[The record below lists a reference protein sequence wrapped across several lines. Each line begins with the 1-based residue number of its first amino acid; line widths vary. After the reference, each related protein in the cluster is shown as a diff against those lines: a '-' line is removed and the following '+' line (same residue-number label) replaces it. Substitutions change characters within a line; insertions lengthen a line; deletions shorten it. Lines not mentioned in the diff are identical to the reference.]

1 MSTSNSLRWLVV
13 AAGAAMLLAVA
24 AACSSE
30 TVEVPGE
37 TVVVEKV
44 VTETVEVP
52 GETVVVEKE
61 VIKTVEVPGE
71 TVTKEVVKEVM
82 VPGETVVVE
91 KEVVKTVEVPGET
104 VVKEVVKTVEVPGE
118 TVVVE
123 KEVVKTVEVP
133 GETVVVEK
141 VVVQEVPGQKYVTD
155 PSTGKVV
162 SAPAYGGTIT
172 LARKTTPPEVDGYF
186 GHPSQMAYTGD
197 VERLGIVNWA
207 IDRDVFNFGISYVP
221 PEVLVGSL
229 AKSWDIS
236 PDGLTYTFNIRKG
249 VRWHDEEPVNGRE
262 LTAQDVEYNYHRYLG
277 LGSGFTQGSP
287 FIAQWEALDDIGIE
301 SITATDKYTV
311 VFKLA
316 GPNLDALKVIVITN
330 PAVINAPEVI
340 KAYITTEE
348 PDGHIPD
355 YRALVG
361 TGPFML
367 VESIEA
373 TSMTWTKNPNYWGY
387 DEKYPENRLPYI
399 DKLVGLYMAEEATR
413 ISALRTGKV
422 DMVRLSG
429 AEIKSIDVVR
439 SLQRTDPE
447 IEIWPF
453 YSRADAI
460 ILNTHTPPLDDI
472 RVRHALQM
480 ALDLETINDAYF
492 GGFGQWQQPRFLGA
506 KGYYTEWEEWPAE
519 LKQYYTYDPEGAER
533 LLDEAGYPRGADGV
547 RFKFEHKHRDVG
559 DLGHV
564 EIIAGYWADIGVD
577 VTINVTDWATIA
589 ASKSE
594 NNYGSIYGYLAIES
608 PSFGMGHYGSD
619 LLWRRAS
626 VGGGVENPVLAAAQD
641 AFFGATSV
649 DEQLNAAREYGMEA
663 IKQHFQ
669 IWVPMAPRY
678 QASQPWVGGFNG
690 ETGISVGQLQ
700 NVLARLWIDSE
711 LKKAKGY

>member
-1 MSTSNSLRWLVV
+1 MRISNSMRWLVV
-13 AAGAAMLLAVA
+13 VAGAAMLLAVA
-24 AACSSE
+24 AACAGE

-104 VVKEVVKTVEVPGE
+104 VTVEVVKEVQVPGE

-133 GETVVVEK
+133 GQTVVVEK
-141 VVVQEVPGQKYVTD
+141 VVVQEVPGKSYVTD
-155 PSTGKVV
+155 PTTGKVV
-162 SAPAYGGTIT
+162 SAPEYGGTLTFPYVLIGET
-172 LARKTTPPEVDGYF
+172 TDPFFTSYASFSINGVNQNLGAPNWGLDRKEFAFNGPYNPLFTWTGELAESWETPDDTT
-186 GHPSQMAYTGD
+186 
-197 VERLGIVNWA
+197 I
-207 IDRDVFNFGISYVP
+207 VFNLRQGVHYALDPDS
-221 PEVLVGSL
+221 EASRLVG
-229 AKSWDIS
+229 
-236 PDGLTYTFNIRKG
+236 
-249 VRWHDEEPVNGRE
+249 GRE
-262 LTAQDVEYNYHRYLG
+262 LTADDVVFNYQRMLSLG
-277 LGSGFTQGSP
+277 DFTEPPQTNSAAFQVP
-287 FIAQWEALDDIGIE
+287 WE
-301 SITATDKYTV
+301 SIEATDKYTV
-311 VFKLA
+311 VMKLTEPHL
-316 GPNLDALKVIVITN
+316 GALEAVLNEVWFQIT
-330 PAVINAPEVI
+330 PPEVI
-340 KAYITTEE
+340 EKY
-348 PDGHIPD
+348 GD
-355 YRALVG
+355 YKDWKNVVG
-361 TGPFML
+361 TGPLML
-367 VESIEA
+367 TDYVEGVSQ
-373 TSMTWTKNPNYWGY
+373 TWTKNPNYWGY

-399 DKLVGLYMAEEATR
+399 DKLVGLYIAEEATR

-422 DMVRLSG
+422 DMLRING
-429 AEIKSIDVVR
+429 EIKSIDVVK

-649 DEQLNAAREYGMEA
+649 DEQLKAAREYGMEA

>member
-1 MSTSNSLRWLVV
+1 MLSLGDFTEPPQTNS
-13 AAGAAMLLAVA
+13 AAFQ
-24 AACSSE
+24 
-30 TVEVPGE
+30 VP
-37 TVVVEKV
+37 
-44 VTETVEVP
+44 
-52 GETVVVEKE
+52 
-61 VIKTVEVPGE
+61 
-71 TVTKEVVKEVM
+71 
-82 VPGETVVVE
+82 
-91 KEVVKTVEVPGET
+91 
-104 VVKEVVKTVEVPGE
+104 
-118 TVVVE
+118 
-123 KEVVKTVEVP
+123 
-133 GETVVVEK
+133 
-141 VVVQEVPGQKYVTD
+141 
-155 PSTGKVV
+155 
-162 SAPAYGGTIT
+162 
-172 LARKTTPPEVDGYF
+172 
-186 GHPSQMAYTGD
+186 
-197 VERLGIVNWA
+197 W
-207 IDRDVFNFGISYVP
+207 
-221 PEVLVGSL
+221 
-229 AKSWDIS
+229 
-236 PDGLTYTFNIRKG
+236 
-249 VRWHDEEPVNGRE
+249 
-262 LTAQDVEYNYHRYLG
+262 
-277 LGSGFTQGSP
+277 
-287 FIAQWEALDDIGIE
+287 E
-301 SITATDKYTV
+301 SIEATDKYTV
-311 VFKLA
+311 VMKLTEPHL
-316 GPNLDALKVIVITN
+316 GALEAVLNEVWFQIT
-330 PAVINAPEVI
+330 PPEVI
-340 KAYITTEE
+340 EKY
-348 PDGHIPD
+348 GD
-355 YRALVG
+355 YKDWKNVVG
-361 TGPFML
+361 TGPLML
-367 VESIEA
+367 TDYVEGVSQ
-373 TSMTWTKNPNYWGY
+373 TWTKNPNYWGY

-399 DKLVGLYMAEEATR
+399 DKLVGLYIAEEATR

-422 DMVRLSG
+422 DMLRING
-429 AEIKSIDVVR
+429 EIKSIDVVK

-649 DEQLNAAREYGMEA
+649 DEQLKAAREYGMEA